1 MTPDGGLLNFGTA
14 SANLNCSWSLKKIC
28 LQKEHQV
35 GPREPQ
41 NTVNNLFQCPN
52 ILHHHEHCTCVRICI
67 VLRVAKTAGA
77 YSQPAQLWVMLQT
90 GGVQRNCQVTA

>member
-14 SANLNCSWSLKKIC
+14 SVSY
-28 LQKEHQV
+28 
-35 GPREPQ
+35 
-41 NTVNNLFQCPN
+41 
-52 ILHHHEHCTCVRICI
+52 HEYCTCVRICI

-90 GGVQRNCQVTA
+90 GEVQRNCQVTARTHG